1 MLVFKTKS
9 HRLLNQS
16 SRNSLRHVC
25 STANCCLSKW
35 YIFIGR
41 CIRYNGVCDMFYLAD
56 NPWEVSWG
64 LNRQP
69 LLPVEAYDLI
79 VIIFF
84 FYYLQ
89 LTVFAPEFTAVFCV
103 KLI

>member
-1 MLVFKTKS
+1 
-9 HRLLNQS
+9 
-16 SRNSLRHVC
+16 
-25 STANCCLSKW
+25 
-35 YIFIGR
+35 
-41 CIRYNGVCDMFYLAD
+41 MFYLAD

-84 FYYLQ
+84 FL
-89 LTVFAPEFTAVFCV
+89 LFTTHRVCAWIHSCVLREINVNLEFSEVV
-103 KLI
+103 NSKLPL